1 MEGMSSEGG
10 KLNGIPTARRCFGGV
25 ISLSIG
31 SSLLTPAIHRSV
43 HSAHAPCARLRVL
56 LWRSGPG
63 TGGAMKQIEEN
74 SMTDT
79 SVTVLGLQFT
89 VQLSYFCFFFFFF
102 FCQRQICQSAFVLI
116 SSLLTN
122 IIQSVN
128 LKNTQLKPNRSKS
141 TMKEE
146 RKPLALH

>member
-1 MEGMSSEGG
+1 MTHGTMEGMSSEGG

-89 VQLSYFCFFFFFF
+89 VQLSYFLFLLLLLLLSTADMSVG
-102 FCQRQICQSAFVLI
+102 FC
-116 SSLLTN
+116 TN
-122 IIQSVN
+122 IFTVDKYNSISQS
-128 LKNTQLKPNRSKS
+128 
-141 TMKEE
+141 
-146 RKPLALH
+146 